1 MKIQGS
7 ANIHLARNKFIPKI
21 LRVVFG
27 ALEMRLRTGTN
38 FRDRLRFIHWVD
50 LKKLPTYTAQ
60 REQELDEN
68 IIWQYWAQ
76 GIDAAPEIIRICIQ
90 SVSKYNGNKTHIVLS
105 DRDVFNYIELPEHIS
120 NKWELINPTKRSNI
134 LRLAL
139 IAKYGGIWLDATCFL
154 STEIPDQYFKA
165 NFFAFSNSS
174 QDRLLRTWFL
184 AAKKNNPIIILWLRM
199 HYKFYQYYTKP
210 PCYFFFHYMFE
221 NLVTMEESIR
231 KLWTEIKTDEADP
244 ENNELYASILALKP
258 IEDTIHIIQRT
269 WINKLSWRLDP
280 IQVKLM
286 QQIAD
291 QISYNK
297 N

>member
-1 MKIQGS
+1 
-7 ANIHLARNKFIPKI
+7 
-21 LRVVFG
+21 
-27 ALEMRLRTGTN
+27 
-38 FRDRLRFIHWVD
+38 
-50 LKKLPTYTAQ
+50 
-60 REQELDEN
+60 
-68 IIWQYWAQ
+68 
-76 GIDAAPEIIRICIQ
+76 
-90 SVSKYNGNKTHIVLS
+90 
-105 DRDVFNYIELPEHIS
+105 
-120 NKWELINPTKRSNI
+120 
-134 LRLAL
+134 
-139 IAKYGGIWLDATCFL
+139 
-154 STEIPDQYFKA
+154 
-165 NFFAFSNSS
+165 
-174 QDRLLRTWFL
+174 
-184 AAKKNNPIIILWLRM
+184 
-199 HYKFYQYYTKP
+199 
-210 PCYFFFHYMFE
+210 MFE